1 MNCDDLLLSIL
12 VTKPVAMD
20 VVQVLS
26 VGDGVSIKS
35 NILDDMVAMQEQA
48 DMTAQ
53 GHDADLFAD
62 MREVSDIGASRR
74 SRRRP
79 AEDTEEALPVDEEYV
94 LPTASLEEL
103 EQELKAWKDTEDE
116 ELWHLGK
123 FQEDG
128 SDNDGSS
135 CSASSSSSAFTL
147 PGLAAA
153 AAAPIAP
160 LRGPAGV
167 DWASY
172 RRFLQ
177 HMGKFVHVVNED
189 GVLVGRLEPF
199 TVGTAAYTVG
209 AVCFNKCH
217 KEADKGAGC
226 SKGKG
231 KGGQRCSRMRSWK
244 PRTGED
250 TETVDCILAKWL
262 IDGHHCAS
270 RRQHKDLPRY

>member
-116 ELWHLGK
+116 GLWHLGK
-123 FQEDG
+123 FSG
-128 SDNDGSS
+128 
-135 CSASSSSSAFTL
+135 
-147 PGLAAA
+147 
-153 AAAPIAP
+153 
-160 LRGPAGV
+160 
-167 DWASY
+167 
-172 RRFLQ
+172 RRF
-177 HMGKFVHVVNED
+177 
-189 GVLVGRLEPF
+189 
-199 TVGTAAYTVG
+199 
-209 AVCFNKCH
+209 
-217 KEADKGAGC
+217 
-226 SKGKG
+226 
-231 KGGQRCSRMRSWK
+231 
-244 PRTGED
+244 
-250 TETVDCILAKWL
+250 
-262 IDGHHCAS
+262 
-270 RRQHKDLPRY
+270 RQ